1 MTLILKETRRN
12 MTSCAWCLNPAT
24 VSVAPLAHREMDRTN
39 TKPKAHKKDFIRI
52 VENEALFSIN

>member
-24 VSVAPLAHREMDRTN
+24 VSVAPLAHREMDRIA
-39 TKPKAHKKDFIRI
+39 TKPKANVKS
-52 VENEALFSIN
+52 A

>member
-24 VSVAPLAHREMDRTN
+24 VAVAPLAHREMDRTAK
-39 TKPKAHKKDFIRI
+39 KPKANVKS
-52 VENEALFSIN
+52 A